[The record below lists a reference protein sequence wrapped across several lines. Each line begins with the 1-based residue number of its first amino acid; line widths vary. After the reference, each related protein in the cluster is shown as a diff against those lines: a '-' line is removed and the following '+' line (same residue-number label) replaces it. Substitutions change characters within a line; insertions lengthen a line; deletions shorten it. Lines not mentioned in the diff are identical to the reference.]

1 MKKNS
6 KKINILRKEI
16 ISNNKPLHSIN
27 EIKKWY
33 FNIIKKSNVKVRKID
48 LNKCIDWKFSKKKIK
63 HKSNKFFKVEG
74 LRVIKSFNRE
84 ITHGWDQPILTEPH
98 FKGGILGLMR
108 KKINGVPHY
117 LVNAKFEP
125 GNYKLIQISPTLQAT
140 FSNISKAHM
149 GNQPKYLKYFL
160 RSKANNCE
168 IIFKQWFSEEGGRLN
183 YKRNLG
189 MLINNL
195 SNERMKIEEDFKWI
209 TLTQI
214 KQLILENAIIN
225 PHLRSLV
232 SFL

>member
-1 MKKNS
+1 MKKNK

-16 ISNNKPLHSIN
+16 ISKKKPLHSIN

-48 LNKCIDWKFSKKKIK
+48 LNKCINWKFSKKIIK

-74 LRVIKSFNRE
+74 LRVVKSFNRE
-84 ITHGWDQPILTEPH
+84 IVHGWDQPILTEPN

-108 KKINGVPHY
+108 KKINDAPHY

-140 FSNISKAHM
+140 FSNISKAHK
-149 GNQPKYLKYFL
+149 GNEPKYLKYFL
-160 RSKANNCE
+160 KPKANNCE

-183 YKRNLG
+183 HKRNLG
-189 MLINNL
+189 ILINNL
-195 SNERMKIEEDFKWI
+195 SDEKMKITDDFKWI
-209 TLTQI
+209 TLIQI